1 MQRTKEKI
9 KKYLLIIFIAL
20 VAVIML
26 TVVVFMPCIIDN
38 IYDSP
43 SHATFFEVDLSKSD
57 VLNYYAQVLS
67 LLATIILGVIAVIQT
82 YRSQKKSDEI
92 NALQLS
98 IAQRELAVVEKQY
111 EKEIETARALAPK
124 FEIKLN
130 GYSGNYSNIGLDIK
144 NISETMISAFRSI
157 SFEVHK
163 ASGEILSVTRWK
175 VKFQSI
181 ASSELQRVELFTPDM
196 RDNTEKMGEA
206 IYWNNV
212 KFIWKFSCEDCKG
225 NKHFYAASML
235 VPTTKDYVGDF
246 WTVTKIG

>member
-1 MQRTKEKI
+1 MRKTKEKI
-9 KKYLLIIFIAL
+9 KKFLLIIFIAL
-20 VAVIML
+20 AAVIIL
-26 TVVVFMPCIIDN
+26 AVVVFMPCIIDN
-38 IYDSP
+38 IYDCPSP
-43 SHATFFEVDLSKSD
+43 ATFFEVDLSKSD
-57 VLNYYAQVLS
+57 ILNYYAQALS

-111 EKEIETARALAPK
+111 EEEIEAARALAPK

-130 GYSGNYSNIGLDIK
+130 GYSGNYSNIGLDIR

-157 SFEVHK
+157 SFKIEK
-163 ASGEILSVTRWK
+163 ATGEEISVTRWK

-181 ASSELQRVELFTPDM
+181 ASFEMQRVEMFTPDM
-196 RDNTEKMGEA
+196 RGISEKIGEVT
-206 IYWNNV
+206 YWENV

-225 NKHFYAASML
+225 NKHFYAASIL
-235 VPTTKDYVGDF
+235 IPTTKDYVGDF